1 MPTVSEI
8 FFQHLIVCLEE
19 KIFVHHIRDM
29 KVSQILSFKKCFY
42 IFQSGLRTTLLIFFY
57 KEKAKSST
65 RKALSVV
72 AGKRISV
79 STCSATEEKE
89 SRVHIYRTGPKLHS
103 GMTFVEV
110 VQTKIIR

>member
-1 MPTVSEI
+1 MFLYLP
-8 FFQHLIVCLEE
+8 
-19 KIFVHHIRDM
+19 K
-29 KVSQILSFKKCFY
+29 
-42 IFQSGLRTTLLIFFY
+42 GLRTALLIFFY
-57 KEKAKSST
+57 KEEAKSST

-89 SRVHIYRTGPKLHS
+89 SRVRIYRTEPKLHS
-103 GMTFVEV
+103 GMTFIEV